1 MSVESQDKQKPWYK
15 QFWPWFLIAL
25 PLSSVIAGVT
35 TVIIAANTTDSMVV
49 DDYYKDGLAI
59 NESLAKKNK
68 AKEMKV
74 QARLEF
80 DEQRIRVQVS
90 AKDDIKDSL
99 FLNFQH
105 ATLSER
111 DFRLAL
117 KKDAKGNYYSEL
129 DKDLAGSWFISL
141 FPYQRGWEVEQKVTL
156 PSSLEITLGYQ

>member
-68 AKEMKV
+68 AKDMGIEAELVFSENKLLVKV
-74 QARLEF
+74 TSKEA
-80 DEQRIRVQVS
+80 
-90 AKDDIKDSL
+90 IKDSL

-105 ATLSER
+105 ATLSEK

-129 DKDLAGSWFISL
+129 EDNVDGSWFISL
-141 FPYQRGWEVEQKVTL
+141 FPYQESWELEKKVTL
-156 PSSLEITLGYQ
+156 PSSLEIRLSY

>member
-68 AKEMKV
+68 AKDMGIEAELVFSENKLLVKV
-74 QARLEF
+74 TSKEA
-80 DEQRIRVQVS
+80 
-90 AKDDIKDSL
+90 IKDSL

-105 ATLSER
+105 ATLSEK

-129 DKDLAGSWFISL
+129 EASVDGSWFISL
-141 FPYQRGWEVEQKVTL
+141 FPYQESWELEKKVTL
-156 PSSLEITLGYQ
+156 PSSLEIRLGY

>member
-1 MSVESQDKQKPWYK
+1 MSIESQDKQKPWYK

-59 NESLAKKNK
+59 NESLAKREK
-68 AKEMKV
+68 AKEMG
-74 QARLEF
+74 
-80 DEQRIRVQVS
+80 VS
-90 AKDDIKDSL
+90 ATLDFKAKRLSVKITANEAINDSL
-99 FLNFQH
+99 FLEFQH
-105 ATLSER
+105 ATLSDK

-129 DKDLAGSWFISL
+129 DRDVSGKWFISL
-141 FPYQRGWEVEQKVTL
+141 YPYQKNWEVEKQVTL
-156 PSSLEITLGYQ
+156 PSSLEITLGY